1 MHELPDDTLADLL
14 PLIKKVVNALDAE
27 NYNILQNNGGIAH
40 QHIWHVHFHIIPK
53 PNEKEGLVMQ
63 LDNHGRSDAYLDA
76 VFETIKTRA
85 HLP

>member
-27 NYNILQNNGGIAH
+27 NYNIL

-76 VFETIKTRA
+76 VLETIKTRA